1 MVWRVIRTERF
12 SKEFKKYEKN
22 AEFVHALDKK
32 IKRLQED
39 PHTVGGYL
47 SGNLHGYK
55 ATRLIRKFRILFRI
69 SEEER
74 AVYLVAIDHRGHDY
88 EDF

>member
-1 MVWRVIRTERF
+1 MVWQVIRTERF

-22 AEFVHALDKK
+22 QDFVNAMDKK

-39 PHTVGGYL
+39 PTAVGGYL

>member
-47 SGNLHGYK
+47 SGNLHGLQGNQINK
-55 ATRLIRKFRILFRI
+55 KI
-69 SEEER
+69 
-74 AVYLVAIDHRGHDY
+74 
-88 EDF
+88 